1 MKKKLE
7 TDNLLADLKVENL
20 FSSPDNIK
28 REMITIKMLSEK
40 YIHSEETETIAINSL
55 EIMIVTNFS
64 KKVVWQL
71 PLMV

>member
-64 KKVVWQL
+64 KKVV
-71 PLMV
+71 